1 MPLPNKEKYEQR
13 KIDNLIQ
20 YLNLYHQKGQPIDY
34 EILVDGFKAVRRTSD
49 PDMFSMFENFVT
61 ADTRS
66 IEVLLFTGSS
76 NNNEKRIFYF
86 GEVPKER
93 EKEEGLSG
101 VDVRSMVDEEVK
113 KKLQAREYESL
124 REENSNLKKHIAD
137 LEGEVEELEKY
148 NARLEA
154 TRSPL
159 NSFLGDIGSNLV
171 ESFIKRNPK
180 LMSSIPG
187 GEALAGLL
195 QQENT
200 EAHGESVSESEVSFK
215 PKGTSSSLSGEE
227 SSTAK
232 TLTEEEQAAI
242 GFVHQ
247 LKENFTREEFDQV
260 LLILQTLAND
270 KTKISL
276 IINHVNIMSAKASA

>member
-86 GEVPKER
+86 GEVPRER
-93 EKEEGLSG
+93 EKEEGLNG
-101 VDVRSMVDEEVK
+101 MDVRSLVDDEVK
-113 KKLQAREYESL
+113 KKLQAKEYESL
-124 REENSNLKKHIAD
+124 REENSNLKKHITD
-137 LEGEVEELEKY
+137 LESEVEELEKY

-195 QQENT
+195 QQDNAEVID
-200 EAHGESVSESEVSFK
+200 EPESEVSFK
-215 PKGTSSSLSGEE
+215 PKGTNTSSLSGEE
-227 SSTAK
+227 HSSTKCLA
-232 TLTEEEQAAI
+232 EEEQAAI
-242 GFVHQ
+242 LFVNQ
-247 LKENFTREEFDQV
+247 LKEKFTKEEFDQV
-260 LLILQTLAND
+260 LLILQTLADD
-270 KTKISL
+270 KSKINL
-276 IINHVNIMSAKASA
+276 IVNHVNITSAKAA